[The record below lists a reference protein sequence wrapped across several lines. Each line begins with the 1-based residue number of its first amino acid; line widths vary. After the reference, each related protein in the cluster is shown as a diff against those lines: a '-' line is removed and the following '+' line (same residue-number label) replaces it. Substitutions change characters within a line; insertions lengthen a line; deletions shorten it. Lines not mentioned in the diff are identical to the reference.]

1 MQFPVFSSW
10 VANALAGVPRERRAV
25 SRLPYRRTTQRLIN
39 DPSFA
44 FGRVYEPFD
53 VVESNIVLLQAKLS
67 TLPKTELTIPYLES
81 AYTSLL
87 DRLEN
92 TGETIVTAYARPIMP
107 MDVWLTCQL
116 SRIEKFREDV
126 R

>member
-1 MQFPVFSSW
+1 MARVR
-10 VANALAGVPRERRAV
+10 RERDVV
-25 SRLPYRRTTQRLIN
+25 SRSPFRRTTQRLIN

-53 VVESNIVLLQAKLS
+53 VVESNIVLLQARLS
-67 TLPKTELTIPYLES
+67 TLPKRALTIPYLES
-81 AYTSLL
+81 EYTDLL

-92 TGETIVTAYARPIMP
+92 AGETIVTAYARPIMP
-107 MDVWLTCQL
+107 MDVWLGCQL

>member
-1 MQFPVFSSW
+1 MR
-10 VANALAGVPRERRAV
+10 REKDAV
-25 SRLPYRRTTQRLIN
+25 SRSPLRRTTQRLIN

-67 TLPKTELTIPYLES
+67 TLPKTALTISYLES
-81 AYTSLL
+81 EYTNLL

-92 TGETIVTAYARPIMP
+92 SGETIVTAYARPILP
-107 MDVWLTCQL
+107 MDVWLACQL

-126 R
+126 G

>member
-1 MQFPVFSSW
+1 M
-10 VANALAGVPRERRAV
+10 
-25 SRLPYRRTTQRLIN
+25 SRSPFRRTTQRLIN

-67 TLPKTELTIPYLES
+67 TLPKTVLTISYLES
-81 AYTSLL
+81 EYTSLL

-92 TGETIVTAYARPIMP
+92 SGETVVTAYARPILP